1 MKPVACDPHVLIR
14 QAMQGHWDDR
24 DLVAAL
30 AACPDMECQECAR
43 IVCFS
48 GDPMHFHHDGCPS
61 CEAGPVDRG
70 PLTVP
75 AELTDDA
82 TWVAFDLARNVDK
95 GPRLAQRDA
104 AAAVE
109 AQLVDFRAK
118 GML

>member
-1 MKPVACDPHVLIR
+1 VTQPHQSEDSTMKPVACDYEPEPE
-14 QAMQGHWDDR
+14 W
-24 DLVAAL
+24 
-30 AACPDMECQECAR
+30 
-43 IVCFS
+43 
-48 GDPMHFHHDGCPS
+48 
-61 CEAGPVDRG
+61 DRG

-95 GPRLAQRDA
+95 GPRLAQRDT

-118 GML
+118 GLL

>member
-1 MKPVACDPHVLIR
+1 MTRITDARMNAIAQDMS
-14 QAMQGHWDDR
+14 A
-24 DLVAAL
+24 DL
-30 AACPDMECQECAR
+30 E
-43 IVCFS
+43 
-48 GDPMHFHHDGCPS
+48 
-61 CEAGPVDRG
+61 PVDRG

-95 GPRLAQRDA
+95 GPRLAQRDT

-118 GML
+118 GLL